1 MKSIIIL
8 SEEGNVSIHREI
20 ESSLEEAVKEAAK
33 EAMEK
38 WNIKSSD
45 FIIIR
50 DVYPMEIPLP
60 LSSEEYNVYSKF
72 TIERTQQKTV
82 IVELPVY
89 IISFDNEWLE
99 EGYKDH
105 KVFIVTIEAPFRE
118 EVNNEI
124 LEWCKEMTTETIE
137 KE

>member
-8 SEEGNVSIHREI
+8 SEEGNVSIYREI
-20 ESSLEEAVKEAAK
+20 ESNLEEAVKEAAK

-50 DVYPMEIPLP
+50 DVYPMEIQLP

-72 TIERTQQKTV
+72 KIERTQQKTV

-118 EVNNEI
+118 EVKSEI
-124 LEWCKEMTTETIE
+124 LEWCKEMTIETIE